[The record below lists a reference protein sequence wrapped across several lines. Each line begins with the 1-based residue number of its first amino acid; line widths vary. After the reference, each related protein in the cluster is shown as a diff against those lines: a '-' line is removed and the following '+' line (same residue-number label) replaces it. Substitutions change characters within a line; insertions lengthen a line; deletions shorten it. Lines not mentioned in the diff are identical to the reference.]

1 MIDISKHN
9 GPMNWA
15 KVKADGIKQVMI
27 RAGYGW
33 TFKKDALLEA
43 HVKGAVANGI
53 DYGLYFYSYATTM
66 EQAKTE
72 VAGFL
77 AAIKAY
83 KPTLPIVVDTE
94 DADLWRKKNGKP
106 SMALIADMAIYQ
118 MNEIEKAGYYAMWYT
133 SLYWAKQMITL
144 RPKLKDYDLWLAHWI
159 ATMGNPG
166 MPVSIWQYTEKGPK
180 YGTSDLGM
188 TDMNW
193 VFKDYPTIIKN
204 MNKPVAEKNEPK
216 PVIPN
221 TSVQETGQW
230 VITAGIFSSKERAE
244 EFANKVKLA
253 GLDGVHVQKT
263 QEKPS
268 AKNPEHGFVGNFKV
282 TAKIALNVRE
292 LPNAK
297 SKILRTL
304 SPGSIISI
312 SWVTDDWAKMKYA
325 EGYLAK
331 KYLEEAKNND

>member
-9 GPMNWA
+9 GPINWA

-33 TFKKDALLEA
+33 TFKKDALLED
-43 HVKGAVANGI
+43 HVKGAVTNGI
-53 DYGLYFYSYATTM
+53 DYGLYFYSYATNM
-66 EQAKTE
+66 DQAKTE

-94 DADLWRKKNGKP
+94 DADSWRKNNGNP

-133 SLYWAKQMITL
+133 SLYWAKQMIPL
-144 RPKLKDYDLWLAHWI
+144 RPKLKDYALWLAHWST
-159 ATMGNPG
+159 TMGNPG

-204 MNKPVAEKNEPK
+204 MNKPVAEAKEKK
-216 PVIPN
+216 PVVTN
-221 TSVQETGQW
+221 TPIQEAGQW

-244 EFANKVKLA
+244 TFASKAKKA
-253 GLDGVHVQKT
+253 GLDGIHVKQT
-263 QEKPS
+263 QVKPS
-268 AKNPEHGFVGNFKV
+268 TTNPENGFVGTFKV
-282 TAKIALNVRE
+282 TAKYALNVRS
-292 LPNAK
+292 LPSSK
-297 SKILRTL
+297 SKALRTL
-304 SPGSIISI
+304 SPGTVVSV
-312 SWVTDDWAKMKYA
+312 SWINGTWAKMKYA
-325 EGYLAK
+325 EGYVST
-331 KYLEEAKNND
+331 KYLEEVK